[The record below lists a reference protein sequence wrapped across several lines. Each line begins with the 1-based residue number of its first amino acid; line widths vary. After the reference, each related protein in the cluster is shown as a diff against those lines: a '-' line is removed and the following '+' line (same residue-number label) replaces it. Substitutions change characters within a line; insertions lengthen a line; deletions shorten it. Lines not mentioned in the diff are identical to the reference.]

1 MCGWDQE
8 RKPAHVWT
16 VEAEGVLPSL
26 NMLKGNG
33 RDSFRYR
40 RYRRSYDKA
49 LAEQL
54 NAVPRANRFRAGII
68 TRLYGK
74 GCRTYDN
81 DNFIGGC
88 KPLVDILKAYA
99 VILDDKPST
108 WRGYYRQERSPDGV
122 DRFRVQLLEYA

>member
-1 MCGWDQE
+1 MCGWNDD
-8 RKPAHVWT
+8 RRPAATWLI
-16 VEAEGVLPSL
+16 EATGVLPSQNQL
-26 NMLKGNG
+26 GGNHRNG
-33 RDSFRYR
+33 HKYR
-40 RYRRSYDKA
+40 RVRRELDKA

-68 TRLYGK
+68 TRFYGK
-74 GCRTYDN
+74 GCRTYDTE
-81 DNFIGGC
+81 NFIGGC
-88 KPLVDILKAYA
+88 KPLVDVLKAYA